1 MSNDIQW
8 YQKCSVQQNSGMA
21 PPALK
26 IRRWKLHRFWKL
38 PWSQPVF
45 WPLQDSELGEKTMA
59 LKENDLGTNVLRYF
73 LLTKCCHQSLK
84 LGMGN
89 QTFLHGGVDWSD
101 NIKIGVIIVLSFTGS
116 LTWATAGNHRICRT
130 RTDQPNHSTTRKS
143 ERKISWP
150 DAPCGLENL
159 GRKHPIATV
168 VEEIS
173 HSVVT

>member
-1 MSNDIQW
+1 MRRSQTPVV
-8 YQKCSVQQNSGMA
+8 KGPSKTRNSG
-21 PPALK
+21 K
-26 IRRWKLHRFWKL
+26 KN
-38 PWSQPVF
+38 
-45 WPLQDSELGEKTMA
+45 MA

-89 QTFLHGGVDWSD
+89 QTFFHGGVDWSD
-101 NIKIGVIIVLSFTGS
+101 DCAFIHRLSDLS
-116 LTWATAGNHRICRT
+116 NCWKSSDMLICRT
-130 RTDQPNHSTTRKS
+130 RRTDQPNHSTTRKS

-159 GRKHPIATV
+159 GRIHPIATV

-173 HSVVT
+173 PSVVT